1 MYHRNSPIERIAQ
14 EMYSRA
20 MVAQAASAE
29 LMQAFGPE
37 TGDPIDV
44 DAVGRSIDCLHAQ
57 VNELQH
63 LEFTLRQFLG
73 RVVNNQTPK

>member
-20 MVAQAASAE
+20 MVAQAASAD

-37 TGDPIDV
+37 TGDPIDC
-44 DAVGRSIDCLHAQ
+44 DAVQTNVNVLAAQ
-57 VNELQH
+57 VAELQH

-73 RVVNNQTPK
+73 RVVNNQTPN